1 MIVRQWLM
9 AAPIALLMCV
19 GCGASREVAIQGE
32 VSSSTSSQ
40 LEGPIAVQFFDLA
53 DEAKPSLVH
62 SIKLE
67 KLAAFDAKASL
78 GGDRVLVRAIQDGD
92 GNGAC
97 SAGEAWAEARATI
110 QEDDTVDAVNLDL
123 KVADCPFE

>member
-1 MIVRQWLM
+1 MIVRHWLM
-9 AAPIALLMCV
+9 AAPVAFLMCV

-32 VSSSTSSQ
+32 VASSASAQ
-40 LEGPIAVQFFDLA
+40 LEGPIAVQFFDLL
-53 DEAKPSLVH
+53 EPTKPLLVH

-78 GGDRVLVRAIQDGD
+78 EGDQVLVRAINDRD

-97 SAGEAWAEARATI
+97 SAGEAWAEARAVVK
-110 QEDDTVDAVNLDL
+110 DDTAEAVNLDL
-123 KVADCPFE
+123 KVVDCPAE